1 MMRFLFL
8 LLGLGLSLDGFTQEN
23 SIQSATSSW
32 VKVTIKAISPRKIPP
47 VPIAFRESFDTN
59 KRFWREGSY
68 GDYTYEI
75 ANNNYFIR
83 RNRVDSKRTAFSFI
97 KLPEDINL
105 NKADTFTVQLEI
117 VGKPGTIPEGGL
129 LLGMQDSLNYCQV
142 RITDQR
148 QVIVNMIIE
157 GKVANRYFPGGI
169 SSPQRS
175 ILPERNILTVRR
187 FDSKLHIYINRQE
200 ISTSP
205 FTFRYFRGNS
215 IGILTSGD
223 AISFR
228 NLLVRARPTIDQ
240 QAGVISRQSAIDS
253 PESKLVDKTNE

>member
-1 MMRFLFL
+1 MRYLFL
-8 LLGLGLSLDGFTQEN
+8 LLGLGLSFDGFTQEN

-32 VKVTIKAISPRKIPP
+32 VKVTIKAIPPRKTLP

-59 KRFWREGSY
+59 KRFWREGRH

-75 ANNNYFIR
+75 ANNNYSIR

-105 NKADTFTVQLEI
+105 NKADTFTIQVEI
-117 VGKPGTIPEGGL
+117 TGKPGTIPEGGL

-157 GKVANRYFPGGI
+157 GKVANRYFPGGT
-169 SSPQRS
+169 SPPQQS
-175 ILPERNILTVRR
+175 ILPEHNTLTVRR
-187 FDSKLHIYINRQE
+187 FDSRLHIYVNRRE
-200 ISTSP
+200 ISNSLPVETL
-205 FTFRYFRGNS
+205 FRSEIWLFGPGPLQN
-215 IGILTSGD
+215 
-223 AISFR
+223 
-228 NLLVRARPTIDQ
+228 NQRA
-240 QAGVISRQSAIDS
+240 
-253 PESKLVDKTNE
+253 